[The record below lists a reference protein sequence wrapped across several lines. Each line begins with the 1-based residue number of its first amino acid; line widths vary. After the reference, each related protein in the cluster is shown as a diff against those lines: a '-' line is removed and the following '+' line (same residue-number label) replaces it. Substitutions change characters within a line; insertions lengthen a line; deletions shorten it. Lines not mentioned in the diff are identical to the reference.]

1 MSERGAISVLTAA
14 IVGVSALGGMV
25 AMAAHHILVAQAAA
39 QAAADAAA
47 LAAAPVTFAPFG
59 SSGSPVE
66 EARWYAAANN
76 ASLIDCVCPPDPVW
90 RPRTVV
96 VTVGVDL
103 GWLPVSLDRV
113 VGRAAAEFDP
123 TVWLRT
129 GDPGG

>member
-1 MSERGAISVLTAA
+1 MSERGAMSVLAAA
-14 IVGVSALGGMV
+14 IVGVSVMGGMV
-25 AMAAHHILVAQAAA
+25 AMAAHHILVAQAVA

-59 SSGSPVE
+59 SSRGPVE

-76 ASLIDCVCPPDPVW
+76 ATLIDCSCSPDPVW

-96 VTVGVDL
+96 VAVAVDL

-113 VGRAAAEFDP
+113 VAQAAAEFDP
-123 TVWLRT
+123 TVWLRA
-129 GDPGG
+129 GDPVG

>member
-1 MSERGAISVLTAA
+1 MSDRGAMSVLAAA
-14 IVGVSALGGMV
+14 IVGVSVLGGMV
-25 AMAAHHILVAQAAA
+25 AIAAHHLLVAQAVA

-59 SSGSPVE
+59 SPRSPVD
-66 EARWYAAANN
+66 EAAWYAAANN
-76 ASLIDCVCPPDPVW
+76 AVLIECSCSSDPVW

-103 GWLPVSLDRV
+103 GWLPISLDRV

-123 TVWLRT
+123 TVWLRAR
-129 GDPGG
+129 GPAG